1 MMRHL
6 SLMIGATSALISGVA
21 SAEDFT
27 FAVTGFTPPV
37 CAVGDVRF
45 GGDETLNVSSVT
57 PGSIRINQL
66 TDPATLSTNAASA
79 QMSFPAV
86 CTVAH
91 RVRIKSLNNGL
102 WRTQAS
108 GTSAASGFANAV
120 PYTVGVKWSENN
132 SRFEV
137 DAGSRGNR
145 EQSIL
150 HGQPAAGDLT
160 LTVSIAEGASNLRTD
175 SPLMAGVYADTLVVT
190 LEPR

>member
-6 SLMIGATSALISGVA
+6 SLAIGVTTALFAGAA

-37 CAVGDVRF
+37 CTVGDVRF
-45 GGDETLNVSSVT
+45 GGGAAVNVSSVT
-57 PGSIRINQL
+57 PGSIQINQL

-79 QMSFPAV
+79 QMSFPTV
-86 CTVAH
+86 CTVPH
-91 RVRIKSLNNGL
+91 QVRVQSLNNGL

-108 GTSAASGFANAV
+108 GINAASGFANAV
-120 PYTVGVKWSENN
+120 PYTIGVEWGENS

-137 DAGSRGNR
+137 DAASRGNR

-150 HGQPAAGDLT
+150 QGQPAAGDLT

-175 SPLMAGVYADTLVVT
+175 APLMAGVYADILVVT